1 MALPK
6 LDTPTYKLK
15 IPSTGKN
22 VTYRPFLVK
31 EEKLLMMAK
40 EGGDTSQ
47 MVDTLKKLVSSCV
60 EDDIDVNALTTYDIE
75 YIFLMLRAKSVGEE
89 VEVLVTCEHCGANK
103 PMTLMIG
110 EDIKLHMGEEVESK
124 VALTSD
130 VGVILK
136 HPTVDAISKI
146 NTEDSM
152 EVLISCIES
161 IYDSTTVHNLKDY
174 PKEEIL
180 EFVGALNV
188 KELQKLQNYF
198 DNMPKIKCDLTYVCE
213 ECGKESR
220 LVIEGLSN
228 FF

>member
-6 LDTPTYKLK
+6 LETPTYKLK
-15 IPSTGKN
+15 IPSTGKT

-47 MVDTLKKLVSSCV
+47 MVDTLKKLVSACI
-60 EDDIDVNALTTYDIE
+60 EDDINVNTLKTYDIE

-89 VEVLVTCEHCGANK
+89 VEVVVTCEKCNGSQ

-110 EDIKLHMGEEVESK
+110 KDIKLYAGEKIDSK
-124 VALTSD
+124 VSLTSD
-130 VGVILK
+130 VGVILQ

-146 NTEDSM
+146 NTDDSM

-174 PKEEIL
+174 PKQEIL
-180 EFVGALNV
+180 DFVGALNV
-188 KELQKLQNYF
+188 KELQKLQKYF
-198 DNMPKIKCDLTYVCE
+198 DTMPKIKCDLTYDCIKCKE
-213 ECGKESR
+213 ESK